1 MIQNQDHL
9 AISNHIGSSARE
21 QRSITSLVLLII
33 KLFYKKPNFRFG
45 IFTIITQGGERD
57 LFDVIACR
65 IHCIGHFQELHHSVQ
80 QAMDDL
86 KSRGGVVEDG
96 REVSLIPGANL
107 GTMVTQ
113 HNVTDFKE
121 FERQGHLGMRVF

>member
-45 IFTIITQGGERD
+45 ILTIVMQGGERD

-65 IHCIGHFQELHHSVQ
+65 IHCIGHFQELHDPVQ
-80 QAMDDL
+80 QAVDDL
-86 KSRGGVVEDG
+86 EAGGGVVENR
-96 REVSLIPGANL
+96 REVSLVPGSDL
-107 GTMVTQ
+107 GTSVAQ
-113 HNVTDFKE
+113 HYVADFEE
-121 FERQGHLGMRVF
+121 FERKGHLKRI